1 MMDNEWVVGKQT
13 VGPLCAEMRGLPS
26 CEAGSPHHSEV
37 GHDSVR
43 AVKLE
48 VKDMGS
54 D

>member
-1 MMDNEWVVGKQT
+1 MGGGETN
-13 VGPLCAEMRGLPS
+13 PLCAEMRGLPS